1 MEENKIIE
9 KKPSKAPVVI
19 LIVVL
24 FLIAVA
30 GSSFGGY
37 YFGSTTN
44 NNNGTPSIE
53 KKELKESDVSDF
65 LKRINAMNSSLC
77 TSFPINDV
85 KSLPTQSVLSI
96 GLGEVFGTYSI
107 SSDYIENYIKYVI
120 GDNISIKNEDY
131 LCKLDKIA
139 FYKYENGY
147 YVYNQ
152 EHPGHGGGGGYIVK
166 TFFKDAYI
174 EKDTVTI
181 NTNLLYEVT
190 GDVMGPTSR
199 YYDGVGED
207 KKIVLDEVD
216 RDNIKAEYEK
226 IKDTLPITTYT
237 FKRSELG
244 GYNLESVNI
253 K

>member
-9 KKPSKAPVVI
+9 KKKSKAPVVI
-19 LIVVL
+19 LIVIL

-37 YFGSTTN
+37 YFGSTTS
-44 NNNGTPSIE
+44 NNNGTPNVE
-53 KKELKESDVSDF
+53 KKDLKESDVSDF

-85 KSLPTQSVLSI
+85 KSLPTQNILSI
-96 GLGEVFGTYSI
+96 GLGEVFGTYSV

-120 GDNISIKNEDY
+120 GDNIAIKNEDY

-147 YVYNQ
+147 YVFNT
-152 EHPGHGGGGGYIVK
+152 EHPGHGGGGGYLVS
-166 TFFKDAYI
+166 TFFRDANI
-174 EKDTVTI
+174 EGDTVTI
-181 NTNLLYEVT
+181 NTNLLYEVS
-190 GDVMGPTSR
+190 GDIMGPTTT
-199 YYDGVGED
+199 YYDGVGES
-207 KKIVLDEVD
+207 KKTVLENIE
-216 RDNIKAEYEK
+216 RDNLKTEYEK
-226 IKDTLPITTYT
+226 IKDILPITTYT
-237 FKRSELG
+237 FTRSELG